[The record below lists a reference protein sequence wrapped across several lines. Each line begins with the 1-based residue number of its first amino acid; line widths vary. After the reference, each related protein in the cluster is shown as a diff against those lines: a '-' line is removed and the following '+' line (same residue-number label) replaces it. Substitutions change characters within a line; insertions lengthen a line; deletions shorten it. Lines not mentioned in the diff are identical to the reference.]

1 MIRTMTF
8 NLQFVCEFFIHFAI
22 LALFTAIGY
31 RRGKNVGINLG
42 LMSGIRSAYTTMKK
56 EEPEAFARLAEKTW
70 AAATPEEK
78 ERAAALG
85 LKF

>member
-1 MIRTMTF
+1 MTF
-8 NLQFVCEFFIHFAI
+8 NLQYFCEFFIHFAI
-22 LALFTAIGY
+22 LSLFTVIGY
-31 RRGKNVGINLG
+31 RAGKNRGIKLG
-42 LMSGIRSAYTTMKK
+42 LMCGIICTYIKMKK
-56 EEPEAFARLAEKTW
+56 HEPEAFARLAEKTW